1 MLGAKSKAQP
11 LLLNDCSA
19 NIQLMIAPYL
29 THIYVCAYVL
39 IGSCGEGIS
48 MTKFAIL

>member
-19 NIQLMIAPYL
+19 NVQLMIASYL

-39 IGSCGEGIS
+39 LGGWGIS